1 MFDETVQPCGDRDSY
16 TGNCLLCGGMMAF
29 MPVANQRARVL
40 KRRAYVDM
48 FVHGV
53 DFKAVDN
60 LVFS

>member
-1 MFDETVQPCGDRDSY
+1 
-16 TGNCLLCGGMMAF
+16 MAF

>member
-1 MFDETVQPCGDRDSY
+1 MKQCNLAVTEIC
-16 TGNCLLCGGMMAF
+16 TGNCLLRGDMMAF
-29 MPVANQRARVL
+29 MPLANRRARVL

-60 LVFS
+60 FVFS